1 MLILNRRVGETIRIG
16 HDVSVT
22 VYDKLRYHVTMGVIA
37 PSEAQVFYGET
48 RMRPATL
55 PDGERFYLISLLSEE
70 RFRIDSAQL
79 MVSFTPSYLRSGS
92 LRKRQVRIGVDAPQS
107 VAVHRE
113 EIYLR
118 HLEDAGKRAPLTPI
132 STWLRQANLSV
143 SCRVAV

>member
-16 HDVSVT
+16 DDVCVT

-37 PSEAQVFYGET
+37 PAEAQVFYGET
-48 RMRPATL
+48 RLRPATL
-55 PDGERFYLISLLSEE
+55 PDGERFYLISLLSSEM
-70 RFRIDSAQL
+70 FRIDDAEV
-79 MVSFTPSYLRSGS
+79 MVSFTPSYLASGA
-92 LRKRQVRIGVDAPQS
+92 LRKRQVRLGVIAPQS

-118 HLEDAGKRAPLTPI
+118 NQERAGKRIPPTPFA
-132 STWLRQANLSV
+132 SWLRQANLAV